1 MHIKDDKFK
10 NHTVESTSTWQ
21 PGNGNSGI
29 DSELPNLYQYYNKDQ
44 FGLLLFSKTFIGL
57 LLFSFILLILFSNFL
72 RKKLSKISVDRED
85 FVPYREIVRFESKP

>member
-10 NHTVESTSTWQ
+10 NHTVESTSTGQ

-44 FGLLLFSKTFIGL
+44 FGL